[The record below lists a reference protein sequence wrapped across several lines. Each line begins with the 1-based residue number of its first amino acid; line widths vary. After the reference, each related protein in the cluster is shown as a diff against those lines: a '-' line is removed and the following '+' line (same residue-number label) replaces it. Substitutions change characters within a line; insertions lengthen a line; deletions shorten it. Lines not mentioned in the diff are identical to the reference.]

1 MILIADKCETF
12 LFSKGTMYMD
22 MLKKFINKSRAGV
35 VFTLSF
41 SGLIVFM
48 MATSPSDTSF
58 IISFVPLLLIWTSVF
73 SLILL
78 TRFVFKGISK
88 PLLNTLAAT
97 VASIVMLLTMFSA
110 LGQLAFFDVAL
121 ILSLAALGVFYFR
134 RSWPN

>member
-1 MILIADKCETF
+1 
-12 LFSKGTMYMD
+12 MYMD

-35 VFTLSF
+35 VFALSF